1 MDIPKLYKYRYFNET
16 LVSKNGLPNSEQIPQ
31 WQQVLYDGLIFPA
44 SPETFNDP
52 YDCDLVLSDDFLN
65 SRTAREILADAL
77 AQRCLITKSE
87 RDELFNTDNVEKTL
101 KSILFHHFRARSR
114 GLAQRMLN
122 DFYVVLKQA
131 RDSLRVACFS
141 ETNRSILMWSHYAH
155 NHQGFCIEYDFN
167 HLEYKR
173 HLKPVRYVNER
184 HYVPGDF
191 ADHVSSKAGNAIY
204 EAALYKSAEWCYE
217 KEWRLVMSRIDLAH
231 PEYRGLIPAMAVK
244 EFITAV
250 YLGVKASKN
259 FEKAICTH
267 YKETPIKIYR
277 MKLSASNY
285 SLQAE
290 QIQ

>member
-1 MDIPKLYKYRYFNET
+1 MDIPKLYKYRYFNESM
-16 LVSKNGLPNSEQIPQ
+16 VSRNGLPNGEQIPQ

-44 SPETFNDP
+44 PPETFNDP
-52 YDCDLVLSDDFLN
+52 YDCDLLLSDDFLN
-65 SRTAREILADAL
+65 SRTAREILADTL
-77 AQRCLITKSE
+77 AQRCPITKNE
-87 RDELFNTDNVEKTL
+87 KDELFNTDNVEKTL
-101 KSILFHHFRARSR
+101 QSILWHYFRVRGR
-114 GLAQRMLN
+114 GLAKQLIN

-141 ETNRSILMWSHYAH
+141 ETNRSILMWSHYAK

-167 HLEYKR
+167 QLEYKR
-173 HLKPVRYVNER
+173 YLKPVRYVNER
-184 HYVPGDF
+184 HYVPGYF
-191 ADHVSSKAGNAIY
+191 AYHVSPKAGNAIY
-204 EAALYKSAEWCYE
+204 EAALYKSAEWSYE

-231 PEYRGLIPAMAVK
+231 PEYSGRIPVMAVK
-244 EFITAV
+244 EFISAI
-250 YLGVKASKN
+250 YLGVKASKD
-259 FEKAICTH
+259 FEMAICTH